1 MKKLIAILLI
11 AVLALSLT
19 ACGGGS
25 TGARGETGLWKVTY
39 PDGRVEYY
47 DVFENGSEKTSVRP
61 VLRNGSENLLSGF
74 GDDNFDYLEDLGF
87 MGQDEPGVFNDI
99 LYDYYGFH
107 GATDAFR
114 ADIKAEAERINKSGT
129 EEQKKAFGAFIYD
142 IDRNTYKYNCDC
154 YPGEIRMASSS
165 HVLITIDFNE
175 QFVNTNHGEHNKFE
189 GDANGFTM
197 TQGYNAPFS
206 EGAVWEKIG
215 DTTRNSAKLAINDL
229 SELNGNWKAESYD
242 AEGNV
247 VKVEYY
253 KLYKDENNENVLKS
267 APITAEGE
275 SVEGIVSPSYNW
287 QPEEKYF
294 NYGVDYIIT
303 LTGDGNRLEVTGRG
317 FLGFYEGSVLT
328 RIG

>member
-1 MKKLIAILLI
+1 MKKIIAILLI
-11 AVLALSLT
+11 AVLCVSLT

-25 TGARGETGLWKVTY
+25 TGARPETGRWKVTY
-39 PDGRVEYY
+39 SDGQVAYY
-47 DVFENGSEKTSVRP
+47 EVFENGSEKLSVRP
-61 VLRNGSENLLSGF
+61 VISSGSENLLSGF
-74 GDDNFDYLEDLGF
+74 GDDNFDYLEELGF

-99 LYDYYGFH
+99 INDYYNFH

-114 ADIKAEAERINKSGT
+114 AEIKAEAERINKSGT

-142 IDRNTYKYNCDC
+142 IDRNTYKYNCDS

-165 HVLITIDFNE
+165 HVLAVFDFADCI
-175 QFVNTNHGEHNKFE
+175 VNTSRGENVKFE
-189 GDANGFTM
+189 GNTSGFTV
-197 TQGYNAPFS
+197 TQGYNAPFAD
-206 EGAVWEKIG
+206 GAVWEKIG

-229 SELNGNWKAESYD
+229 SELGGNWKMESYD

-253 KLYKDENNENVLKS
+253 KLYKDESNENLLRS

-275 SVEGIVSPSYNW
+275 SVEGVVSNSYNW
-287 QPEEKYF
+287 HPEEKYF
-294 NYGVDYIIT
+294 DTGVDYIIT

-317 FLGFYEGSVLT
+317 FLGFYEGSILT